1 MLFFAEFVLV
11 RCCGENLYQAWRLY
25 PVITWL
31 QVSSSSQKKFTLH
44 GYSKLDGL
52 IFCAHK
58 GKHLF
63 LDETNLSQ
71 FSPLCSVTRMRDGWL
86 FLAYTFSWFR
96 SFSRLLVS
104 RWREVCNFW
113 GICGPKFFRRLG
125 PKLNFSW
132 LCPAGCLSLAETAN
146 RADSGQLQFWSEPS
160 EILNVRSSSTPE
172 TVAFTIPWYQTW
184 WNP

>member
-31 QVSSSSQKKFTLH
+31 QVSSSSQNKFTLH

-86 FLAYTFSWFR
+86 FLAYTCTDGLNPFTVELRTNGIHFNSLTQHINPFPV
-96 SFSRLLVS
+96 LLMASVQGTFVS
-104 RWREVCNFW
+104 KHVNA
-113 GICGPKFFRRLG
+113 I
-125 PKLNFSW
+125 
-132 LCPAGCLSLAETAN
+132 
-146 RADSGQLQFWSEPS
+146 GQ
-160 EILNVRSSSTPE
+160 
-172 TVAFTIPWYQTW
+172 
-184 WNP
+184 